1 MAINLPLI
9 SKFSQSTCFPTSA
22 STSNI
27 QQSLLHLEVTLLT
40 VLQLNHSSLF
50 CSKVINHFLCIILV
64 IRKTVKNLSTII
76 TLYLMLF
83 TGRNLKT
90 ILSSIKNFQICLCKC
105 IQKDPEVQKNKLNKS
120 QWDRI
125 SFPREKKQ
133 DTTDFFSKSCN
144 YIQYSL

>member
-27 QQSLLHLEVTLLT
+27 QQSLLHLEATLLT
-40 VLQLNHSSLF
+40 VVQLNHSSLF
-50 CSKVINHFLCIILV
+50 CSKVIHNFLCIILV
-64 IRKTVKNLSTII
+64 IRKMVKNLSTII

-90 ILSSIKNFQICLCKC
+90 ILSSIKNFQICLCEC

-125 SFPREKKQ
+125 FFFLEKRNKTPQ
-133 DTTDFFSKSCN
+133 IFF
-144 YIQYSL
+144 